1 MSMYHF
7 YCLLHVSALMNNQNQ
22 AIKIQKRQMNTF
34 KLSFFKKAE
43 ILNYTKI
50 AVGHLTVVHKR

>member
-1 MSMYHF
+1 
-7 YCLLHVSALMNNQNQ
+7 MNNQNQ

-50 AVGHLTVVHKR
+50 AVGHLTVVHKRWSER